1 MEQRSSGLFVPDG
14 YGETAS
20 DLGFWTPVGEP
31 SWSAVFPA
39 GDEPDPGVVAAIR
52 VFAPH
57 YVPLWL
63 RKEYKAP
70 TGARNVYGWHVIGM
84 HTDDPGE
91 AEWSGNVLKIQ
102 RPSDWPAMFLTG
114 QIYVVRVLWDDWI
127 PGTWQAKRKLPRQ
140 YVPLDARL
148 IEWMKATHQ
157 RIQQARDVRRE
168 MERELQAMFEAED
181 LALQKVEDET
191 EANLREDAYSLL
203 QAGMK
208 AERSFQNGP
217 RFQETKA

>member
-1 MEQRSSGLFVPDG
+1 MEQRSSGLYVPDG
-14 YGETAS
+14 HGETAS
-20 DLGFWTPVGEP
+20 DLGFWTPVGKP

-39 GDEPDPGVVAAIR
+39 GDEPDPGIVAAIR

-70 TGARNVYGWHVIGM
+70 TGARSVYGWHVIGM

-91 AEWSGNVLKIQ
+91 AEWSGNVLNLQ
-102 RPSDWPAMFLTG
+102 RPSDWPAAFLSG

-140 YVPLDARL
+140 YVPYDARL
-148 IEWMKATHQ
+148 IEWMKATHA
-157 RIQQARDVRRE
+157 RIQAARDVRRE
-168 MERELQAMFEAED
+168 MERELQAMLEAED

-191 EANLREDAYSLL
+191 EAVLREDAYSLL

-208 AERSFQNGP
+208 SERSFQNGP
-217 RFQETKA
+217 RFQETTR